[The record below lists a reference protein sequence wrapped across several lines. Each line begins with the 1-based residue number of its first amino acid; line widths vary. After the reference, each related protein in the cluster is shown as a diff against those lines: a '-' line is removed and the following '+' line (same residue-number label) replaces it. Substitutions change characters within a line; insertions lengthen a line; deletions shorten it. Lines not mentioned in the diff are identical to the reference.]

1 MPGAFTFRYPQPV
14 LDDFCFMIKSEAYAS
29 GRTRAHTG
37 GAYLMVVAFAS
48 YGKKHAAF
56 YWFEPA
62 SEDTAALV
70 RGRLRRCLARNLWS
84 S

>member
-1 MPGAFTFRYPQPV
+1 
-14 LDDFCFMIKSEAYAS
+14 
-29 GRTRAHTG
+29 
-37 GAYLMVVAFAS
+37 MVVAFAS

-70 RGRLRRCLARNLWS
+70 HRGLLRRCLARNL
-84 S
+84 